1 MLATE
6 KKYLTL
12 KEKERVLQEVE
23 LLRESLIDA
32 MRTPSRRGSDGRDLA
47 WLERIPHNI
56 RAGYIFQKDVS
67 RLERLLE
74 RHQIQ

>member
-1 MLATE
+1 MFATK

-12 KEKERVLQEVE
+12 QEKERALQDVE

-32 MRTPSRRGSDGRDLA
+32 MRTPGRNRSDGRDLA
-47 WLERIPHNI
+47 WLERVPHNI
-56 RAGYIFQKDVS
+56 RAGYIFQKDVT
-67 RLERLLE
+67 RLEQLLE

>member
-12 KEKERVLQEVE
+12 KEKERVLQDVE
-23 LLRESLIDA
+23 LLRESLIDS
-32 MRTPSRRGSDGRDLA
+32 MRTPSRRGSDTRDLA

-67 RLERLLE
+67 RLEQLLE